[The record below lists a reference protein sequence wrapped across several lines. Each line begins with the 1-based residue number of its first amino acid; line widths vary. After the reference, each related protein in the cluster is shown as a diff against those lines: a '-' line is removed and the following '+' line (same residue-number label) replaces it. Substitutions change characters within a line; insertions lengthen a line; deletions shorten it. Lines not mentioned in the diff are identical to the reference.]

1 MINETLLLVQMF
13 SRSTNEER
21 TENIVFFIILIYLSG
36 VAVIHGEQKDLEE
49 SGLEDGRQ
57 SPPPNS
63 TYTPFELFPC
73 LLCSFLWVQKVS
85 AQGPKQ
91 KPPLTVVGDVGG
103 RIAIMVVRWCSISHR
118 NELFRMT

>member
-1 MINETLLLVQMF
+1 MKQTEQSQLPKQKSINASSLVQF
-13 SRSTNEER
+13 PTL
-21 TENIVFFIILIYLSG
+21 TIPLG

-73 LLCSFLWVQKVS
+73 KIHFFPCKLFFL
-85 AQGPKQ
+85 AQEAKQ

-103 RIAIMVVRWCSISHR
+103 RIAIMVVSF
-118 NELFRMT
+118 NP